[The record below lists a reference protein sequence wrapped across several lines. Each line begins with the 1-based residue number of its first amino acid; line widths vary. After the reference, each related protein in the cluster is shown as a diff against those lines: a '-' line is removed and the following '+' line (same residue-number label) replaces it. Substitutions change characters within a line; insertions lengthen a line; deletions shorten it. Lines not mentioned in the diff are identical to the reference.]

1 MGLLSRCS
9 RSLSALLA
17 AGLWVGIPGG
27 LLGSALAAAPARA
40 DDAIAGTEAEAQA
53 MALYAQGEEHYQAGR
68 IEEALIAFKEAYRLL
83 PAPGLLV
90 NIGQCFRQLGDH
102 ANAVRAFERYLQE
115 DPEAENRAEVEELIA
130 AERALLPKPA
140 AAPAAAKPAA
150 EDDGE
155 LFESPILWVAVGG
168 AALALALGGAITVAV
183 VAAQP
188 QPLPVSGSL
197 GTFDLR

>member
-1 MGLLSRCS
+1 MSTVTALPHRLLHWLSHGLLRG
-9 RSLSALLA
+9 LLF
-17 AGLWVGIPGG
+17 VVMVGG
-27 LLGSALAAAPARA
+27 LASASTRARAAAEPA
-40 DDAIAGTEAEAQA
+40 GNAEAAA

-68 IEEALIAFKEAYRLL
+68 IEEALVAFQKAYQLL

-102 ANAVRAFERYLQE
+102 ASAVRAFERYLQE
-115 DPEAENRAEVEELIA
+115 DPAADNRPEVEELIA
-130 AERALLPKPA
+130 SERTLLPKPA
-140 AAPAAAKPAA
+140 AAPPPRKAAS
-150 EDDGE
+150 DDDA
-155 LFESPILWVAVGG
+155 LIASPVLWVAVGG
-168 AALALALGGAITVAV
+168 AALALAVGGAVTIAV

>member
-1 MGLLSRCS
+1 MGLVSCCS
-9 RSLSALLA
+9 RFLSAPLA
-17 AGLWVGIPGG
+17 AVLWVGMLGG
-27 LLGSALAAAPARA
+27 TVVAAPARA
-40 DDAIAGTEAEAQA
+40 DEAIAGTEAEAQA
-53 MALYAQGEEHYQAGR
+53 MTLYGQGEEHYQAGR
-68 IEEALIAFKEAYRLL
+68 IEEALVAFKEAYRLL

-150 EDDGE
+150 EDDGG